1 MKQETT
7 TKKKMIGTLKL
18 TIENNKRSPKETMQW
33 KLTKE
38 LQSFQPLVLN
48 LNEKKLNMDAPN
60 FLHVMEEI
68 IKPPYF
74 RDMTCNEH
82 LHAWGCTIDS

>member
-60 FLHVMEEI
+60 FFTCHG
-68 IKPPYF
+68 
-74 RDMTCNEH
+74 RDN
-82 LHAWGCTIDS
+82 